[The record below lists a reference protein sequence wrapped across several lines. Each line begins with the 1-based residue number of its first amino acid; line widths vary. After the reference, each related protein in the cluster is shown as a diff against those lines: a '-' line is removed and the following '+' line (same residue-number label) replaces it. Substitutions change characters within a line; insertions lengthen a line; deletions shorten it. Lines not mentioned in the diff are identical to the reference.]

1 MSAHLS
7 IFKNSTA
14 LITGASSGIGK
25 AYAQK
30 FASLGVHLILTARSE
45 QKLNDLAD
53 ELRKKYNVNVE
64 VIVLDLAQ
72 PNSAQD
78 LFDEIQARNLSVEI
92 LINNAGFGKWTK
104 FLDQSVSTYQ
114 EMITLNIS
122 SVTSLCYLF
131 LPHMLSNK
139 KRHHD

>member
-53 ELRKKYNVNVE
+53 ELRKN
-64 VIVLDLAQ
+64 
-72 PNSAQD
+72 
-78 LFDEIQARNLSVEI
+78 
-92 LINNAGFGKWTK
+92 
-104 FLDQSVSTYQ
+104 
-114 EMITLNIS
+114 IT
-122 SVTSLCYLF
+122 
-131 LPHMLSNK
+131 
-139 KRHHD
+139 